1 MGRSRILNGTFSLHE
16 MEDVETWCSH
26 IIRRTNLVLTDQDRE
41 DLLTYLIE
49 TAWQLSLTYQHGDPR
64 FPTRFSVYAGGI
76 LPLRITDWRRQ
87 RWGRTTWQWNG
98 NTYRRRAPI
107 LVSLD
112 EPYHYVD
119 QNADDSVSRP
129 ELGGSFLIQPLDDT
143 PPSSPDLMRLLRTGA
158 RPTEPPDSG

>member
-64 FPTRFSVYAGGI
+64 FPPRFSVYAGGI

-98 NTYRRRAPI
+98 NTYRREAPV
-107 LVSLD
+107 LVSLNH
-112 EPYHYVD
+112 EPD
-119 QNADDSVSRP
+119 T
-129 ELGGSFLIQPLDDT
+129 ELGRAHTREPMDGT
-143 PPSSPDLMRLLRTGA
+143 PPRSPDLMRLLRTGA
-158 RPTEPPDSG
+158 RPTEPPDSGLGEAADGHT